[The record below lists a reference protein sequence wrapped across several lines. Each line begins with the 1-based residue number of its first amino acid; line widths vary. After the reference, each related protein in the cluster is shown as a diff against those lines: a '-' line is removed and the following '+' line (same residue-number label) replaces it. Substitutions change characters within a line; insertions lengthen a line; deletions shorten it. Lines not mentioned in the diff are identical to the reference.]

1 MTYKDKLSEIM
12 TSASQDENTI
22 FIGQQIVYR
31 GNPMSTTLDNV
42 PKEKMIEVPVMEETQ
57 MGMSLGLSMMGHRV
71 ITFYPRWDFLISAAN
86 QLINHVDKYEL
97 MANDIPH
104 IIVRVGKGSDKPLDP
119 GHQHKSNYFNEFK
132 SMSKTIQYFDCKT
145 VKELES
151 AYETALK
158 YRGVYVICEYPELYN
173 NFDTFNFICDET
185 NENTN
190 SEMVDNITNDFWY
203 GIKDYKICTTNEI
216 SENKNK
222 NYFHVVLLNS
232 YLSFHLNETK
242 QVPISDEYKNL
253 IRNNPNFFIIF
264 LTEHECDRKEVL
276 ELFELVCEYE
286 KLPSNQFYIING
298 NQKLPELKE
307 KINAKVNVHVTN
319 RLQTVTTRNMWNEG
333 GEFNFKPEKKYLFS
347 CYNRILKNHRF
358 AMLCSLKKHNILD
371 NTDWSLL
378 KGYMVKDMYGNQK
391 IPNYFFNN
399 IISDFDIEN
408 MSEDINFFANID
420 VKKSEYEEELK
431 IDYKEGNIFD
441 WNISYSNNAF
451 QNSYINIVNESQ
463 FDIDDC
469 VHITEKSLTP
479 FYFYQFPL
487 IVATKDHKKIMEERY
502 GFDFFDKPG
511 DEMINYSFDDES
523 NHTIRFKMIVD
534 EIIRLNKNREKITS
548 FYRDNKHRFYENKKI
563 VIDIMNDKTDHDFF
577 YKIINNRCI

>member
-173 NFDTFNFICDET
+173 NFDTFNFICDDSH
-185 NENTN
+185 ENTSVQTILN
-190 SEMVDNITNDFWY
+190 LMPSDFGY
-203 GIKDYKICTTNEI
+203 GIKDYRICGVDEI
-216 SENKNK
+216 SQNKNQ
-222 NYFHVVLLNS
+222 NYFHIILKND
-232 YLSFHLNETK
+232 YLSFTINETK
-242 QVPISDEYKNL
+242 KIPLSDEYKNL
-253 IRNNPNFFIIF
+253 LRENKNFFVLF
-264 LTEHECDRKEVL
+264 LTEHECDRKEVI
-276 ELFELVCEYE
+276 ELFDMVCGYE
-286 KLPSNQFYIING
+286 NLPKNQFYIING
-298 NQKLPELKE
+298 NQKLPQLKD
-307 KINAKVNVHVTN
+307 KINSQVNIHVVS

-333 GEFNFKPEKKYLFS
+333 GDFNFKPVKKYLFS

-358 AMLCSLKKHNILD
+358 TMLCSLKKHNILD
-371 NTDWSLL
+371 ETDWSLL
-378 KGYMVKDMYGNQK
+378 KGYMMKDMYGDQK
-391 IPNYFFNN
+391 IPNHFFNN
-399 IISDFDIEN
+399 IISDSEIID
-408 MSEDINFFANID
+408 MSDEINFFANID
-420 VKKSEYEEELK
+420 VKKSEYEESLK
-431 IDYKEGNIFD
+431 IDYREGNRFD
-441 WNISYSNNAF
+441 WNLSYGNNSF

-463 FDIDDC
+463 FDIDEC

-479 FYFYQFPL
+479 FYYFQLPI
-487 IVATKDHKKIMEERY
+487 IVATKDHKKIMESKY
-502 GFDFFDKPG
+502 GLDFFNDLI
-511 DEMINYSFDDES
+511 DHTYDDEE
-523 NHTIRFKMIVD
+523 NHSIRFGMIVN
-534 EIIRLNKNREKITS
+534 EIKRLSLNREKVLS

-563 VIDIMNDKTDHDFF
+563 IIDIMNDKTDHDFF